1 MNLPSLAGLRATR
14 RAALLAL
21 SLSLWATQGLSP
33 AWADAATPPGA
44 QPALWAAAGQEQPAL
59 LETLRAL
66 VNIESGSSDRE
77 GLDQI
82 SALIAG
88 RLRDLG
94 GEVNFIEA
102 APADLYRMEDTPPRP
117 GRMVH
122 AVFKGS
128 GQRRI
133 LLIAHMDTVYPRG
146 MLTQQPYRVE
156 GNRAY
161 GLGIA
166 DDKQGVATVLHTV
179 ALLKRLGLNG
189 YGQLTVLIN
198 GDEEISSPASRKTLA
213 QFGREHDLVLSY
225 EATRVGGDKLSLAT
239 SGIAMASLKV
249 VGRASHAG
257 GAPEAGVNALY
268 ELSHQLLQLRDLS
281 VPERGLKVNWT
292 IAKAGVVRNMI
303 PPEASAQAD
312 VRLLRVSDLQALDR
326 ELQARI
332 QHRLLPGSEVSV
344 SLENRRPPLEPSDA
358 ARRVSAHAQQIY
370 REIGHELQIDDRPEG
385 GGTDAAFAALETRAP
400 VLERLGLQGFGAHSD
415 KAEYVLLD
423 SIQPRLY
430 LGLRL
435 IGDFAAGRVPAP
447 N

>member
-1 MNLPSLAGLRATR
+1 MNLMNPCSRSATR
-14 RAALLAL
+14 RAALLGL
-21 SLSLWATQGLSP
+21 SLLAASWLSP
-33 AWADAATPPGA
+33 AARADTVAPPAAQAP
-44 QPALWAAAGQEQPAL
+44 LWAAAGQEQPAL

-82 SALIAG
+82 SELIAG
-88 RLRDLG
+88 RLRELG

-146 MLTQQPYRVE
+146 MLAQQPYRVE

-179 ALLKRLGLNG
+179 ALLKRLGVTS

-213 QFGREHDLVLSY
+213 RLGREHDLVLSY
-225 EATRVGGDKLSLAT
+225 EATRVGADKLSLAT

-257 GAPEAGVNALY
+257 GAPESGINALY

-292 IAKAGVVRNMI
+292 VAKAGVVRNMI

-312 VRLLRVSDLQALDR
+312 VRLLRVSDLQALDSQ
-326 ELQARI
+326 LQSRI
-332 QHRLLPGSEVSV
+332 QRHLLPGSEVSV
-344 SLENRRPPLEPSDA
+344 TLENRRPPLEPSDA
-358 ARRVSAHAQQIY
+358 ARRVGAHAQQIY
-370 REIGHELQIDDRPEG
+370 REIGHTLQIDDRPEG

-435 IGDFAAGRVPAP
+435 IGDFAAGRVAGAD
-447 N
+447 